1 MISYPLE
8 LNKLQFCILNNQRIR
23 RVQVPS
29 AVLPLIAN
37 SIPVCM
43 ALGTPHLSR
52 EWKSASPPLSH
63 THLLPQG
70 TAKLSLNPGSSE
82 VGLEQ
87 TGKRRQGWVT
97 AIIHNQERKP
107 TVWHWN
113 RCWEDVSLSSQDLGS
128 PSVTQTARDSQG
140 QSEPRQGQSEPRQ
153 AMAKD
158 RDRIINFGRAHQVSL
173 QCCHLAGWRKLCQ
186 ESGVL
191 CSQGDPQ
198 WQIPH
203 QELRPRGGS
212 HPLPWIF
219 IIFACR
225 TETTLVRNRDK
236 PLLFCLHYSP
246 LELLLP
252 LTSHMF
258 SFLFGFGGF
267 FGWWWWWIYPPPTSF
282 AAIFVL

>member
-1 MISYPLE
+1 M
-8 LNKLQFCILNNQRIR
+8 
-23 RVQVPS
+23 
-29 AVLPLIAN
+29 
-37 SIPVCM
+37 
-43 ALGTPHLSR
+43 
-52 EWKSASPPLSH
+52 
-63 THLLPQG
+63 
-70 TAKLSLNPGSSE
+70 
-82 VGLEQ
+82 GLEQ

-128 PSVTQTARDSQG
+128 PSVTQTARDSQRQPG
-140 QSEPRQGQSEPRQ
+140 TARDSQNPGRQWLRTETGLLTSAEPIRCPCS
-153 AMAKD
+153 AAT
-158 RDRIINFGRAHQVSL
+158 SL
-173 QCCHLAGWRKLCQ
+173 GDTNCVW
-186 ESGVL
+186 
-191 CSQGDPQ
+191 GDPQ

-225 TETTLVRNRDK
+225 AEKTLVRIRDK
-236 PLLFCLHYSP
+236 PLSFCLHYSP

-267 FGWWWWWIYPPPTSF
+267 FG
-282 AAIFVL
+282 